1 MSPAVTQ
8 STFRQAIVKIAGSG
22 HKIVIVS
29 LAAQGSIEKDTS
41 PVPEVDERMTW
52 KSIASR

>member
-22 HKIVIVS
+22 HKLVIVS

>member
-1 MSPAVTQ
+1 MSPGVTQ

-22 HKIVIVS
+22 HRIVIVS